1 MRAFFAKSLFGRRLV
16 LPVWDALWRLGQPDV
31 RIVTGGI
38 AFYAL
43 FSVFPLIYLTSTL
56 LFALL
61 PADVS
66 AELATAINSVIA
78 TNVVPLNAGDME
90 TVTALR
96 PTNITLKIGG
106 ALILVLWAAMAGAK
120 AMITG
125 IRMIAGSD
133 KRSGLIRFQGIAFI
147 LTAVLILLVWLL
159 GASQIALTIVRNQD
173 SGVALS
179 FASEI
184 ASIAGTIWMTKWV
197 AGFAVFYLILAVS
210 LNGRITKGWPM
221 ICGAASAAVVW
232 LTITYFFQLYL
243 KYSVLDTLYGALA
256 SVIIGFIWLAL
267 SVNTLLLG
275 AALATAW
282 DHKELEPDV
291 LPDH

>member
-1 MRAFFAKSLFGRRLV
+1 MRAFFAQSMIGRALV
-16 LPVWDALWRLGQPDV
+16 LPVWDAIWRLSQPDV

-61 PADVS
+61 PADLS
-66 AELATAINSVIA
+66 AELASAINSVIT
-78 TNVVPLNAGDME
+78 TNVVPLTEGDME
-90 TVTALR
+90 TVVAMR
-96 PTNITLKIGG
+96 PTNITLKVAL

-133 KRSGLIRFQGIAFI
+133 RRSGLIRFQGIAFI

-159 GASQIALTIVRNQD
+159 GFSQLVLTIVRNQD
-173 SGVALS
+173 DGFALR
-179 FASEI
+179 FTSEI
-184 ASIAGTIWMTKWV
+184 ATIAGTIWATKWI

-210 LNGRITKGWPM
+210 LNGRISKGWPM
-221 ICGAASAAVVW
+221 LGGAAAAAVVW
-232 LTITYFFQLYL
+232 LTVTFGFQLYL
-243 KYSVLDTLYGALA
+243 KYSTLDTLYGALA

-282 DHKELEPDV
+282 DNKELKPDV
-291 LPDH
+291 LPDL

>member
-1 MRAFFAKSLFGRRLV
+1 MRAFFGKYLLGRHIV
-16 LPVWDALWRLGQPDV
+16 LPVWDAIWRLAQPDV

-43 FSVFPLIYLTSTL
+43 FSIFPLIYLTSTL

-61 PADVS
+61 PANIS
-66 AELATAINSVIA
+66 TELATAINSVIT
-78 TNVVPLNAGDME
+78 TNVVPLTAGDME

-96 PTNITLKIGG
+96 PTNITLKIAA
-106 ALILVLWAAMAGAK
+106 ALVLVLWAAMSGAK

-133 KRSGLIRFQGIAFI
+133 RRSGLIRFQGIAFI
-147 LTAVLILLVWLL
+147 LTAVLIMLVWLL

-173 SGVALS
+173 SGFALS
-179 FASEI
+179 FANEF
-184 ASIAGTIWMTKWV
+184 AAIAGTIWITKWV

-210 LNGRITKGWPM
+210 LNGRISKGWPM
-221 ICGAASAAVVW
+221 LGGAAVAAVVW
-232 LTITYFFQLYL
+232 LTITYGFQLYL

-282 DHKELEPDV
+282 DHKELHPDI
-291 LPDH
+291 LPDL